1 MFKYNNNVQ
10 FYDRD
15 YEIYSNLRN
24 SNISFGRVKRY
35 VCYVEKEILISLT
48 NASLHSSID
57 YFT

>member
-24 SNISFGRVKRY
+24 SNISFGRVKIY
-35 VCYVEKEILISLT
+35 VCYIE
-48 NASLHSSID
+48 
-57 YFT
+57 